1 MNSSTDTD
9 KAIRAEYVSLGDLFM
24 GFLKMGLCG
33 FGGVAAWAHRIVVE
47 ERRWLN
53 DREFADLLS
62 LGSVLPGPNI
72 VNVSVM
78 VGDRFQGAIGS
89 VAALSGLMAAPLA
102 ILLGMAT
109 LYDRYGGL
117 PLVQAAIDGV
127 AAAAAGL
134 VIGTALK
141 MGRRLRPTRVA
152 ILIGCLAFL
161 GAGLLQWPLV
171 WVVIGLAPASVILT
185 VWESRR

>member
-1 MNSSTDTD
+1 MSTTIDDTGRRQ
-9 KAIRAEYVSLGDLFM
+9 IRHVSLGDLFT

-47 ERRWLN
+47 ERGWLT
-53 DREFADLLS
+53 DKDYADLLS

-78 VGDRFQGAIGS
+78 IGDRFQGPVGS
-89 VAALSGLMAAPLA
+89 IVALSGLMAAPLA
-102 ILLGMAT
+102 ILLGLAS
-109 LYDRYGGL
+109 LYDAFGNL
-117 PLVQAAIDGV
+117 PLVQAAIDGI

-141 MGRRLRPTRVA
+141 MARRLRPTRVA
-152 ILIGCLAFL
+152 VFIGALAFL
-161 GAGLLQWPLV
+161 AAGVLQWPLV
-171 WVVIGLAPASVILT
+171 WVVIGLAPVSLILT
-185 VWESRR
+185 VWESRK

>member
-1 MNSSTDTD
+1 MNASTDTSKIIPD
-9 KAIRAEYVSLGDLFM
+9 KSVSLGDLFK

-53 DREFADLLS
+53 DKEYADILS

-89 VAALSGLMAAPLA
+89 VVALSGLMAAPLA

-109 LYDRYGGL
+109 LYDLYGNL

-152 ILIGCLAFL
+152 IFIGCLAFL
-161 GAGLLQWPLV
+161 GAGILQWPLV
-171 WVVIGLAPASVILT
+171 WVVIGLAPVSLVLT